1 MNRNITLFLL
11 LSLSFNRLLAQ
22 QDSVQKTVQQRQL
35 FFTDSVS
42 SALFNFSK
50 NSPLL
55 IKELIPERISRISI
69 GQQLEKGKLVNAQGS
84 TKTNL
89 SYLSSDG
96 SINLSGLK
104 LYGAF
109 YYHKVFEDSTRFAH
123 QSRNNTSTPYYYG
136 SPTNNHYER
145 SIYNF
150 NTLATKD
157 FLSNKISAGV
167 GFDYHI
173 ADHFSNNDPRGSLK
187 EYQLDSKISLG
198 YNFTENIKIGGGL
211 NIGYGKEEVNIG
223 YKNRAYYEST
233 AYPRYVN
240 YLINGYGEPDP
251 KLTNRNYTNGFS
263 RLGYN
268 GTVKILNTNL
278 GSFYFNINQVEEK
291 QVYDYRTSSGI
302 YDLSKYNLTKLNLD
316 ILWTKKLSKGTIS
329 SVVNFVNWDG
339 ADFNTRFLAKN
350 YVYTKNEINLKIDYA
365 KPAKKHLYNYTF
377 SLNNFSEDRL
387 DGITGNK
394 INYNNIT
401 FNGNF
406 GFLSRL
412 SNYRS
417 ISINFGTHYILPLK
431 DNFFVNNV
439 TEKLFTQEVI
449 IYDYL
454 YNTTQRFGGSI
465 TADYSF
471 PFFKFMQ
478 ASVKLNMVY
487 TDKVGMKTLDRNV
500 TSLPGK
506 DRFSSNISLN
516 LYF

>member
-1 MNRNITLFLL
+1 M
-11 LSLSFNRLLAQ
+11 AQ
-22 QDSVQKTVQQRQL
+22 QDSVKKIVQQKQL
-35 FFTDSVS
+35 FFADSVS
-42 SALFNFSK
+42 FASFNFAKS
-50 NSPLL
+50 NPLL
-55 IKELIPERISRISI
+55 IKDLIPERISRISI
-69 GQQLEKGKLVNAQGS
+69 GQQLEQGKLVNAQGS

-89 SYLSSDG
+89 TYLASDG

-104 LYGAF
+104 LYGSF

-157 FLSNKISAGV
+157 FFSNKISAGV

-173 ADHFSNNDPRGSLK
+173 ADHFSNNDPRGSIK

-198 YNFTENIKIGGGL
+198 YNFTENIKISGGL
-211 NIGYGKEEVNIG
+211 NIGYGKEEINVG
-223 YKNRAYYEST
+223 YKNTAYFEST

-240 YLINGYGEPDP
+240 YLINGYGEPDL

-278 GSFYFNINQVEEK
+278 GSFYFNINQIEEK
-291 QVYDYRTSSGI
+291 QIYDYRTSSGI
-302 YDLSKYNLTKLNLD
+302 YDLSKYDLTKLNLD
-316 ILWTKKLSKGTIS
+316 VLWTKKLSEGTIGTI
-329 SVVNFVNWDG
+329 VNFVNWDG
-339 ADFNTRFLAKN
+339 ADFNTRFQAKN

-365 KPAKKHLYNYTF
+365 KPGKKHLYNYTF
-377 SLNNFSEDRL
+377 SLNNFSENRL

-394 INYNNIT
+394 INYNNIS

-406 GFLSRL
+406 GFLSYL

-417 ISINFGTHYILPLK
+417 IGINFGTHYILPLK
-431 DNFFVNNV
+431 DDFFVNNV

-454 YNTTQRFGGSI
+454 YNTAQRFGGSI
-465 TADYSF
+465 AADYSF
-471 PFFKFMQ
+471 PFLKFTQ

-487 TDKVGMKTLDRNV
+487 TDKVSTKTLDRNV
-500 TSLPGK
+500 TSLLGN
-506 DRFSSNISLN
+506 DRLLSSISLN